1 MTALHIAARLST
13 DLVVKTLIE
22 AGAEVE
28 AQDSVKDRPLHEAA
42 RCNSASVVAA
52 LIEAKADV
60 NAQGVLQK
68 TPLHK
73 AADSALENRAAII
86 QLLLAAKAKVNVLD
100 EEQHSSLFFA
110 AENEHEQSVILLCQA
125 GADPNLG
132 INPLKDS
139 SIDKSMKALIK
150 KHSKA

>member
-1 MTALHIAARLST
+1 MHIAAKEST

-28 AQDSVKDRPLHEAA
+28 AQNSSKNRPLHDAA
-42 RCNSASVVAA
+42 LFNSASVVAV

-60 NAQGVLQK
+60 HAQGCRQQ
-68 TPLHK
+68 TPLHY
-73 AADSALENRAAII
+73 AAGSYMDNKAAII

-100 EEQHSSLFFA
+100 EKQRSPLFFA
-110 AENEHEQSVILLCQA
+110 AERKREQIVILLCEA

-132 INPLKDS
+132 ISPLKDAF
-139 SIDKSMKALIK
+139 IDDNMKALIK

>member
-1 MTALHIAARLST
+1 MHIAARRGT

-28 AQDSVKDRPLHEAA
+28 AQDSCKDRPLHQAA
-42 RCNSASVVAA
+42 RFNSASVVAA

-100 EEQHSSLFFA
+100 INQHSPLFRA
-110 AENEHEQSVILLCQA
+110 AERKHELCVVLLCEA

-139 SIDKSMKALIK
+139 SIYDNMKALIK
-150 KHSKA
+150 KYSKA

>member
-1 MTALHIAARLST
+1 MEISKIFASRYTLAASIFSSLSS
-13 DLVVKTLIE
+13 KN
-22 AGAEVE
+22 
-28 AQDSVKDRPLHEAA
+28 RPLHDAA
-42 RCNSASVVAA
+42 LFNSASVVAT

-60 NAQGVLQK
+60 HAQGCRQQ
-68 TPLHK
+68 TPLHY
-73 AADSALENRAAII
+73 AAGSYMDNKAAII

-100 EEQHSSLFFA
+100 KEEHSPLFLA
-110 AENEHEQSVILLCQA
+110 AEREHEQSVVLLCEA

-132 INPLKDS
+132 ISPLKDS

>member
-1 MTALHIAARLST
+1 MHIATRRST

-28 AQDSVKDRPLHEAA
+28 AQNSSKNRPLHDAA
-42 RCNSASVVAA
+42 LFNSASVVAT
-52 LIEAKADV
+52 LIEAKAEV
-60 NAQGVLQK
+60 HAQGCRQQ
-68 TPLHK
+68 TPLHY
-73 AADSALENRAAII
+73 AAGSYMDNKAAII

-100 EEQHSSLFFA
+100 QNKHSPLFYA
-110 AENEHEQSVILLCQA
+110 AEDKHEQSVILLCEV

-132 INPLKDS
+132 ISPLKDS
-139 SIDKSMKALIK
+139 SIDDNIKALIK

>member
-1 MTALHIAARLST
+1 MHIAAKEST

-28 AQDSVKDRPLHEAA
+28 AEESWKRRPLHDAA
-42 RCNSASVVAA
+42 LFNSASVVAA

-60 NAQGVLQK
+60 NSQGFLQK
-68 TPLHK
+68 TPLHYAVGSYMDNK
-73 AADSALENRAAII
+73 AAII

-100 EEQHSSLFFA
+100 KEQRSPLFLA
-110 AENEHEQSVILLCQA
+110 AEREHEQCVVLLCEA
-125 GADPNLG
+125 GADPKLG

-139 SIDKSMKALIK
+139 SIENNMKALIK